1 MKICKDT
8 GNNAFYHL
16 QFCLVLCANNTE
28 NIFNPQ
34 AVKRLAEITLSIAES
49 FNVQITSQKTRNNHT
64 VIQFNARPATVIS
77 RFVNSLKSVSSRALR
92 KEFPGIETHL
102 AKKSLWVNS
111 YFICSAPTNE
121 HAFRK
126 AVNRYINDTIQRVE
140 P

>member
-8 GNNAFYHL
+8 GNNAFYSL

-34 AVKRLAEITLSIAES
+34 TVKRLAEITLSIAES

-102 AKKSLWVNS
+102 AKRSLWVNS
-111 YFICSAPTNE
+111 YFLSTVPANE
-121 HAFRK
+121 HAFRTALRK
-126 AVNRYINDTIQRVE
+126 YINTTIQGLE
-140 P
+140 S

>member
-16 QFCLVLCANNTE
+16 QFCLVLCVNNTE

-49 FNVQITSQKTRNNHT
+49 FDVQITSQKTHNNHT
-64 VIQFNARPATVIS
+64 VIQFNARPATVLS

-92 KEFPGIETHL
+92 KEYPEIETHL

-111 YFICSAPTNE
+111 YFLSTVPASE
-121 HAFRK
+121 HAFRNT
-126 AVNRYINDTIQRVE
+126 VNRYINTTIQGLE
-140 P
+140 